1 MLKFAQSRPNEPL
14 AQIAV
19 ADYLGSRA
27 YDRHL
32 IRLRRELKTQR
43 DRSAELIA
51 SHFPPGA

>member
-1 MLKFAQSRPNEPL
+1 MLKFAQNRPNEPL

-32 IRLRRELKTQR
+32 IRLRRGTENAT
-43 DRSAELIA
+43 
-51 SHFPPGA
+51 